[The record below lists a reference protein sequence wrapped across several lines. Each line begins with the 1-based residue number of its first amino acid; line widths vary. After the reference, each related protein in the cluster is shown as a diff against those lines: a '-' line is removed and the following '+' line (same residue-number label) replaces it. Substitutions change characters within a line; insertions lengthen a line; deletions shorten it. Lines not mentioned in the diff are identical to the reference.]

1 MSGLSPSQP
10 YPGLRPFEEGDQD
23 YFFGRDAQTRGLRQ
37 KLDTSRL
44 VAVVGRSGCGK
55 SSLVKAGLIPLLA
68 KEDTG
73 GEPVWR
79 IALFRPQGRPF
90 EELGAALLG
99 LAPEEPKDARELRR
113 SRLAAMLSRSSQGL
127 VEAARELG
135 LSASGRLLIIVDQ
148 FEEIFRFEDPSGK
161 DADEAT
167 AFVRLLIEAVNAETP
182 AINVILTM
190 RLDFLGD
197 CARFQRLPEAISDGQ
212 YLVPNLSRAERRAAI
227 EAPAKKAGKL
237 IRPEVTQRL
246 LNEIGEDPD
255 QLPVLQHVLMRMWQ
269 HAGAAGEISLDDYTG
284 TGGVK
289 EAISRHADQ
298 IYDVLPSDGHRLAAE
313 RLFKAISERDR
324 RGRSIRR
331 ATRFGDIAAV
341 VSGDDATLP
350 TAASEQK
357 LLEVVAAFRAPDCCF
372 VMPPAGETIT
382 PSTLIDISHE
392 SLLRGW
398 AKLTGAPGKE
408 GWIGEEAA
416 DGRKYNDLLEDEKR
430 NYVFPSKIAD
440 ERQLWWRTARPNAAW
455 AERYGDKFAVV
466 KDFLESVCD
475 LHRRES
481 EIRQQRAVRKRYLRA
496 GSVVLGLI
504 GLFLA
509 IAIYFNEKAKEAN
522 READQQAQLAKERAT
537 IALERARI
545 ATAGE
550 EQIAEEKSKLARE
563 SEAKLN
569 QALADIQAQK
579 HQLEQFRR
587 DVSETVE
594 QVQKA
599 VPLSDQKVQQDLSNL
614 VRSSPAVSDA
624 TAQRAIVDSRG
635 DAPAATL
642 SSSTGFMWIGSTGAE
657 QRSNLNTPAG
667 VAVAADAVKPGD
679 EYTSDLDIYLRQG
692 LPERPGYTQQP
703 TLGIMPEGTR
713 VQILSVA
720 PPFPRP
726 TGNQFWAQVRVVKLA
741 LSTVYFQFAGGGRD
755 QARQLSKALQDK
767 GYKIPGEERAG
778 GAAGKREVRY
788 FYAGQKT
795 IAAQLATDATQA
807 LQRLGYPSLTVSAVP
822 AGDPTKTNPDGKLE
836 LWLEIP
842 PK

>member
-1 MSGLSPSQP
+1 MSGVSSSQP

-37 KLDTSRL
+37 KLNTSRL

-68 KEDTG
+68 KEDAG

-79 IALFRPQGRPF
+79 VALFRPQGRPI

-99 LAPEEPKDARELRR
+99 LAPGEPEDARELRR

-135 LSASGRLLIIVDQ
+135 LSTSGRLLIVVDQ
-148 FEEIFRFEDPSGK
+148 FEEIFRFEDPGGK

-167 AFVRLLIEAVNAETP
+167 AFVRLLIEAVNAESP

-269 HAGAAGEISLDDYTG
+269 HAGAASEISLDDYTG

-298 IYDVLPSDGHRLAAE
+298 IYGALPSDGHRLAAE

-331 ATRFGDIAAV
+331 ATRFGDIAAI
-341 VSGDDATLP
+341 VSGDDATIP
-350 TAASEQK
+350 AAASEQK

-372 VMPPAGETIT
+372 VMPPVGETIT

-398 AKLTGAPGKE
+398 GKLTGAPEKE

-455 AERYGDKFAVV
+455 AERYGARFTAV
-466 KDFLESVCD
+466 KDFLEGVCD

-481 EIRQQRAVRKRYLRA
+481 EIRQQRALRKRYFRVA
-496 GSVVLGLI
+496 SAVLALI
-504 GLFLA
+504 GVFA
-509 IAIYFNEKAKEAN
+509 VIAFYVNEKAKDAK
-522 READQQAQLAKERAT
+522 RETERQAERAT
-537 IALERARI
+537 IALERPRN
-545 ATAGE
+545 GPE
-550 EQIAEEKSKLARE
+550 RRQIARAPR
-563 SEAKLN
+563 
-569 QALADIQAQK
+569 
-579 HQLEQFRR
+579 
-587 DVSETVE
+587 
-594 QVQKA
+594 KA
-599 VPLSDQKVQQDLSNL
+599 
-614 VRSSPAVSDA
+614 
-624 TAQRAIVDSRG
+624 G
-635 DAPAATL
+635 
-642 SSSTGFMWIGSTGAE
+642 
-657 QRSNLNTPAG
+657 
-667 VAVAADAVKPGD
+667 
-679 EYTSDLDIYLRQG
+679 
-692 LPERPGYTQQP
+692 
-703 TLGIMPEGTR
+703 
-713 VQILSVA
+713 
-720 PPFPRP
+720 
-726 TGNQFWAQVRVVKLA
+726 
-741 LSTVYFQFAGGGRD
+741 
-755 QARQLSKALQDK
+755 
-767 GYKIPGEERAG
+767 
-778 GAAGKREVRY
+778 
-788 FYAGQKT
+788 
-795 IAAQLATDATQA
+795 
-807 LQRLGYPSLTVSAVP
+807 
-822 AGDPTKTNPDGKLE
+822 
-836 LWLEIP
+836 
-842 PK
+842 